1 MWALHEHFLN
11 PVEVRRGEYVVPR
24 GLATPVTPEWL
35 HLMGMDTLVR
45 NGKKQTWVSGNFKTE
60 RTIVAITGKRLRLDV
75 PLTDSYDAK
84 VPGAGRSDR
93 REGRT
98 YGTDHVG
105 WRGELQAGCASA
117 EGHAQR

>member
-84 VPGAGRSDR
+84 YLGPDGATVVRVEHTGQI
-93 REGRT
+93 T
-98 YGTDHVG
+98 
-105 WRGELQAGCASA
+105 
-117 EGHAQR
+117 